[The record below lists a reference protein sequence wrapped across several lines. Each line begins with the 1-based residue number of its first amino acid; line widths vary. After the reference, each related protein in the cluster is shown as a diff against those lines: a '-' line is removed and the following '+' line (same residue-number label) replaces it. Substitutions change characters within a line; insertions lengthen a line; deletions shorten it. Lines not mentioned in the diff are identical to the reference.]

1 MNVKTEGTEFRLDA
15 LKWATIFGLVFGGVY
30 VNSMYAAES
39 PLLRALAGV
48 AVGIVIIIIALQTEK
63 GNAVWELAKEAKVE
77 IRKVVWPTTQ
87 ELTQTTLI
95 VVAVV
100 IFVGFIL
107 WGLDSGLSWGIK
119 SIIG

>member
-1 MNVKTEGTEFRLDA
+1 
-15 LKWATIFGLVFGGVY
+15 
-30 VNSMYAAES
+30 
-39 PLLRALAGV
+39 
-48 AVGIVIIIIALQTEK
+48 
-63 GNAVWELAKEAKVE
+63 
-77 IRKVVWPTTQ
+77 
-87 ELTQTTLI
+87 LTQTTLI